1 MIDFAIQAM
10 ERLALQLRALQ
21 VSTRVRCR
29 RHRATHDLV
38 PNGTTTH
45 HKRAYCVNRAQAL
58 DAGGAKQM
66 DSGSFKRVTDGW
78 VYRAPN
84 PWIFG
89 DAPHYRAND
98 AQKAQIQALMIPFE
112 PAYFV
117 AILAL
122 GIFVWT
128 FAVKGIVEVFYGHLD
143 DAQKAQIEAIF
154 IPRRPA
160 LLATLRFGGAGAW
173 AFAVGKIV
181 EVVSGHDEASTAN
194 LVAIAVLF
202 AISLVPVAIW
212 LQRRRLEP
220 ILAGLPLTQ
229 ERITRA

>member
-1 MIDFAIQAM
+1 MD
-10 ERLALQLRALQ
+10 
-21 VSTRVRCR
+21 
-29 RHRATHDLV
+29 
-38 PNGTTTH
+38 NGS
-45 HKRAYCVNRAQAL
+45 KRPKSV
-58 DAGGAKQM
+58 M
-66 DSGSFKRVTDGW
+66 FKPVADGW

-89 DAPHYRAND
+89 DAPHYLVND
-98 AQKAQIQALMIPFE
+98 AQKAQIEALTIPFG
-112 PAYFV
+112 PALFA

-122 GIFVWT
+122 GIFAWT
-128 FAVKGIVEVFYGHLD
+128 FVVKGIVRVFYGHLN

-160 LLATLRFGGAGAW
+160 FLAALRLGGAGAW
-173 AFAVGKIV
+173 AVAVAKIV
-181 EVVSGHDEASTAN
+181 EVFSGHDEASTAN

-220 ILAGLPLTQ
+220 ILLGLPLTQ
-229 ERITRA
+229 ERITRAEMPENVPTQERITLADSDDAAQKEEAIAHLLKRELLRRGHIKGPIDDAWDDTPRTAL